1 MQHKSETIANTTE
14 VIDGNQYFEVRF
26 ENCQMVYRGGEIPT
40 ISSCHFENCKWQFE
54 DAAERTLI
62 FMKSLYHGMGPGGV
76 DLIEATLA
84 AIRQSGGKFGA

>member
-1 MQHKSETIANTTE
+1 MQHKSETIANTRE
-14 VIDGNQYFEVRF
+14 VIDGNQYSECRF
-26 ENCQMVYRGGEIPT
+26 ENCQMVYCGGEIPT

-76 DLIEATLA
+76 ELIEATLS
-84 AIRQSGGKFGA
+84 AIRQSGGKFGT